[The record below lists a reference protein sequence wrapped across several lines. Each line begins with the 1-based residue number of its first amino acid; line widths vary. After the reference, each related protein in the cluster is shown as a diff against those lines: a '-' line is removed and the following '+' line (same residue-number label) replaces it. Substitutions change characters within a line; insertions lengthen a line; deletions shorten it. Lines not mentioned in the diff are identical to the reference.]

1 MSGTNLIDL
10 LGRRWTLGSAVTA
23 IALDATETTA
33 AFALADGRLAL
44 APVADPDSAVDRYHV
59 AGDTGRATITP
70 RRSGTAPIIVVAGE
84 AGYRQVAAFGAAGFL
99 AGGVAGALDIVA
111 PNGSTTR
118 LASIEQPLQALV
130 QMNDS
135 RVLVALSQALMTAVP
150 GDAGIHPLLQSDKVS
165 PPVAV
170 APDGDWLAHGGAG
183 LTLRHATDTRRGVDI
198 LTALIPLRM
207 TWSPDGRWLAASLAG
222 GGIALLRFENGRVLR
237 TIDLPNYPAPVHALS
252 WDSTSRLL
260 ATSGAYRIIVWPVEQ
275 FETDATEPRSLPT
288 GRSGLAT
295 VEAVAVH
302 PQRALIAAAYESG
315 MVVVA
320 PIGERDELV
329 VRTPG
334 GDPVTAM
341 TWSRDG
347 QSLVLGTEAG
357 EASIITFPPQL
368 FK

>member
-1 MSGTNLIDL
+1 MNATNLIDL
-10 LGRRWTLGSAVTA
+10 LGRRWALGSAVTA

-84 AGYRQVAAFGAAGFL
+84 AGHRHVAAFGATGFL
-99 AGGVAGALDIVA
+99 AGGITGALDIVA
-111 PNGSTTR
+111 PDGNTTR
-118 LASIEQPLQALV
+118 LASVEQPLRALA
-130 QMNDS
+130 QMNDGS
-135 RVLVALSQALMTAVP
+135 VLVALGQALMTAAP
-150 GDAGIHPLLQSDKVS
+150 GDASIHPLLQSDRAS
-165 PPVAV
+165 APVAA
-170 APDGDWLAHGGAG
+170 APGGDWLAHGGVG
-183 LTLRHATDTRRGVDI
+183 LTLRHVTDPRRGVEV
-198 LTALIPLRM
+198 LTALDPQRL
-207 TWSPDGRWLAASLAG
+207 TWSPDGRWLAASLTG
-222 GGIALLRFENGRVLR
+222 GGVALLRFENGRVLR
-237 TIDLPNYPAPVHALS
+237 TIGLPNYPALVRALS

-275 FETDATEPRSLPT
+275 FETEVTEPRSLPT

-295 VEAVAVH
+295 VESIAVH
-302 PQRALIAAAYESG
+302 PQRALIAAAYENG

-334 GDPVTAM
+334 GDPVTEM

-347 QSLVLGTEAG
+347 QSLVFGTEAG